1 MSEPSSIIYGM
12 LVCRGPV
19 SNAES
24 LLDTLTTLT
33 EIIPADD
40 CDCAMLLIL
49 TLYTME
55 LSERFGLNFR
65 MDVEDISLVLL
76 LGCESRVLDR

>member
-1 MSEPSSIIYGM
+1 M
-12 LVCRGPV
+12 CRGPV

-33 EIIPADD
+33 ERIPADD
-40 CDCAMLLIL
+40 CDYAMLLML